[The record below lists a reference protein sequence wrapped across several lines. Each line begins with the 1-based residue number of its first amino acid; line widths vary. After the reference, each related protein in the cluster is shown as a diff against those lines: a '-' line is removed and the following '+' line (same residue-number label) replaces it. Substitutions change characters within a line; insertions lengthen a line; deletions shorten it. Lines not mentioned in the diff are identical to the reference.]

1 MIQFCIGMVVGAFIG
16 IVLMA
21 LLAAGGDGGDE

>member
-21 LLAAGGDGGDE
+21 LLAAGSDGGDE